1 MADRS
6 RDPEALERE
15 IVRARE
21 DLARTIDELADRVNP
36 RNVAHRGAARLREEA
51 DQVVRTVKATV
62 APPGEDGE
70 PGRVDQRVIVAGAVA
85 AVTLTA
91 IVLWRRRRRR

>member
-15 IVRARE
+15 IVRARAE
-21 DLARTIDELADRVNP
+21 LARAIDELADRVNP
-36 RNVAHRGAARLREEA
+36 RNVAHRGAERLKEEA
-51 DQVVRTVKATV
+51 DQVVRTVKTTI

-70 PGRVDQRVIVAGAVA
+70 PGEIDQRVVLAGAVA
-85 AVTLTA
+85 VVALTA
-91 IVLWRRRRRR
+91 LVLWRRRRR